1 MEGWREASGRSW
13 SAVCPVAAADGS
25 RDEARSPAVE
35 AEASPLPPQARARN
49 AGARDRAENRGL
61 RNAMTVL
68 QFKKKRVNAS
78 LPLRQAAPGEWGS
91 DGGEEESL
99 VGPPVGLSGGKGGG
113 PGPGAGWGARGLPGR
128 CLGAEMPESG
138 TPGRLDHVPKNE
150 ARGGILSGRVGS
162 PSVGPVGWNEILPP
176 PGAFLLPTGPLP
188 VRAAGIGRGT
198 FSVQVTR

>member
-1 MEGWREASGRSW
+1 MVVRRKASSGHASACREGRG
-13 SAVCPVAAADGS
+13 AD
-25 RDEARSPAVE
+25 PALE
-35 AEASPLPPQARARN
+35 
-49 AGARDRAENRGL
+49 
-61 RNAMTVL
+61 
-68 QFKKKRVNAS
+68 
-78 LPLRQAAPGEWGS
+78 
-91 DGGEEESL
+91 
-99 VGPPVGLSGGKGGG
+99 PVGEPGG
-113 PGPGAGWGARGLPGR
+113 